1 MPAQRVGGKTA
12 SQVAVS
18 IGQCPLALIFL
29 FTLDHHW
36 QADGDDRNT
45 NTNFMPEKPAPPKKL
60 SEKSTKQEMLEAYQ
74 TLAKQLE
81 EKRAAELAPERRLE
95 EKRAEEAVKVAA
107 AVESDSID
115 REIGGLKAQI
125 GKMLAE
131 ISDRLAT
138 ESTRFANI
146 QKAVESK
153 EQELKE
159 LYGIEK
165 AAVSLAALIEAQ
177 NQKRIE
183 FETNLASQREEL
195 QHEIDSK
202 RTEWDEEKRSHEAE
216 IKERDAVEKKTQDR
230 AREDFN
236 YGFKREQQALKD
248 KLNDEKTALEK
259 DIKLKRETAEKEF
272 AEREKALG
280 ERERELAELR
290 DKTAS
295 FPKELQTAVAE
306 AVKEAT
312 DKLRLEAKSR
322 EDITAKQFEG
332 ERNVLAA
339 RNESLERANKDLLA
353 SNTKL
358 AQQLEAAYQKVQD
371 IAEKT
376 VEGASQ
382 SKSLA
387 ELQKLL
393 LDQNRRGRE
402 EKP

>member
-1 MPAQRVGGKTA
+1 
-12 SQVAVS
+12 
-18 IGQCPLALIFL
+18 
-29 FTLDHHW
+29 
-36 QADGDDRNT
+36 
-45 NTNFMPEKPAPPKKL
+45 MPEKPALPKKL
-60 SEKSTKQEMLEAYQ
+60 SEKNTKQEMLEAYQ
-74 TLAKQLE
+74 ALAKQLE

-95 EKRAEEAVKVAA
+95 EKRSEEAVKVAT
-107 AVESDSID
+107 AVDSDGID
-115 REIGGLKAQI
+115 REIGDLKAQI
-125 GKMLAE
+125 GKMLAD

-138 ESTRFANI
+138 ESARFRSI

-153 EQELKE
+153 EQELQE

-183 FETNLASQREEL
+183 FETGIASQREEL
-195 QHEIDSK
+195 QREIDAQ
-202 RTEWDEEKRSHEAE
+202 RAEWDAEKKAREAE
-216 IKERDAVEKKTQDR
+216 IKERDAAEKKAQDR

-236 YGFKREQQALKD
+236 YAFKREQQAVKD
-248 KLNDEKTALEK
+248 KLNDEKIALEK
-259 DIKLKRETAEKEF
+259 EIKFKRETSEKEF
-272 AEREKALG
+272 ADREKALG

-290 DKTAS
+290 AKAAS
-295 FPKELQTAVAE
+295 FPKELETALAH
-306 AVKEAT
+306 AVKETT
-312 DKLRLEAKSR
+312 DKLRFEAKSR
-322 EDITAKQFEG
+322 EDLAAKQFEG

-339 RNESLERANKDLLA
+339 RNESLERTNKDLLA
-353 SNTKL
+353 SNCKL

-382 SKSLA
+382 SKALA

-393 LDQNRRGRE
+393 LDQSRKSRE